1 MPGGLLI
8 VVQSLFETIREL
20 PVSAMCHGRWQ
31 AEKLAGIFPSR
42 HSSALSYEVL
52 RPFPECPML
61 VCLQLLHTEAMATS

>member
-31 AEKLAGIFPSR
+31 AEKLAGIFQAPPPT
-42 HSSALSYEVL
+42 LFYEVL
-52 RPFPECPML
+52 RPFLGCPML
-61 VCLQLLHTEAMATS
+61 ACLQLLHTEAMATS